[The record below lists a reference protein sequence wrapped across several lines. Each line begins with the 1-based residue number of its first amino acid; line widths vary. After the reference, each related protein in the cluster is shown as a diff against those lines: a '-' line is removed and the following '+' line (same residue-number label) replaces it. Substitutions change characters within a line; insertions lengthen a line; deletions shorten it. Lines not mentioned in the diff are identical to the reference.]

1 MKIKY
6 RKNLWLEEKFF
17 KASTVLALTLNF
29 RSHVI
34 RVSSLVFHTA
44 LNFHCQSFVSNLSLY
59 SCRNTFFK
67 ASWQKGTLLLLLVCL
82 LLLVNFTI
90 SSLLLGSEKNVAE
103 LKHHSMAKK
112 WQLSGKMSQFL
123 KRLYLPCLWCQ
134 MEMDALDYLMV
145 EIWSFIFF

>member
-1 MKIKY
+1 MARREIFQSQHSSGINIELQIS
-6 RKNLWLEEKFF
+6 RHPRFVIGF
-17 KASTVLALTLNF
+17 
-29 RSHVI
+29 SH
-34 RVSSLVFHTA
+34 RTEFSLPK
-44 LNFHCQSFVSNLSLY
+44 FVSNLSLY

-67 ASWQKGTLLLLLVCL
+67 ASWQKGTLLLLQVCL

-123 KRLYLPCLWCQ
+123 KRLYLPCLWCP
-134 MEMDALDYLMV
+134 MDALDYLMV
-145 EIWSFIFF
+145 EIWSFLFFYIVTNAYRYDN